1 MSADNLNFDIFYPG
15 LYSTVTCIQH
25 LMAANHQSV
34 MTQGMYLVVDWR
46 IGCEVN
52 SPERQSAERDV
63 ERRLHRC

>member
-15 LYSTVTCIQH
+15 LLQYGCFQH
-25 LMAANHQSV
+25 LMANHQSV